1 MLKVGQKA
9 THFMQSHKVGTI
21 VQILTENAHNYMT
34 IGGTTQSDIFVV
46 IKYSESDIQKFKSGD
61 VIRIYD

>member
-9 THFMQSHKVGTI
+9 THFMQSHKTGTI
-21 VQILTENAHNYMT
+21 VEILSERNHNYMT
-34 IGGTTQSDIFVV
+34 MGGTTQSDIIVV
-46 IKYSESDIQKFKSGD
+46 IKYRENDIQKFKSGD

>member
-21 VQILTENAHNYMT
+21 INIIKENAHNYMT
-34 IGGTTQSDIFVV
+34 YGGTTQSDIFVI
-46 IKYSESDIQKFKSGD
+46 IKYSENDIQKFKSGD

>member
-21 VQILTENAHNYMT
+21 VQIITENAHNYMT

-46 IKYSESDIQKFKSGD
+46 IKYNENDIQKFRSGD

>member
-21 VQILTENAHNYMT
+21 VQILNERNHNYMT
-34 IGGTTQSDIFVV
+34 TGGTTQSEIYV
-46 IKYSESDIQKFKSGD
+46 IVKYSENDIQKFKSGD

>member
-21 VQILTENAHNYMT
+21 VQIITENAHNYMT

-46 IKYSESDIQKFKSGD
+46 IKYSDKDIQKFKSGD

>member
-21 VQILTENAHNYMT
+21 VEILSERNHNYMT
-34 IGGTTQSDIFVV
+34 MGGTTQNEIFVIV
-46 IKYSESDIQKFKSGD
+46 KYNENDIQKYSL
-61 VIRIYD
+61 I

>member
-21 VQILTENAHNYMT
+21 VQIITENAHNYMT

-46 IKYSESDIQKFKSGD
+46 IKYSENDIQKYRSGD

>member
-21 VQILTENAHNYMT
+21 VQIITEKAHNYMT

-46 IKYSESDIQKFKSGD
+46 IKYSENDIQKFKSGD

>member
-21 VQILTENAHNYMT
+21 VQIITENAHNYMT

-46 IKYSESDIQKFKSGD
+46 IKYSDRDIQKFKSGD